1 MSLQAWVGTL
11 DDGDLVPVDVAR
23 VSVLDHGFTVA
34 DGVFETLSVNPSG
47 AFAVSRHLR
56 RLAASA
62 AAVGLPAPDLGI
74 VAIAVT
80 EVVEANLPL
89 VGPVGRLRITYTS
102 GSGPL
107 GSDRGAA
114 PPTLVVTAAPSTPWP
129 DTTSAITVPWPR
141 NERSAVAGVKTTSY
155 AENVVA
161 LAEARSRGASEA
173 LLSNTVGNLCEGTGT
188 NVFVVIDGR
197 VLTPSLSSGC
207 LAGITRDLV
216 LEWFGGTEAELP
228 TSVLEEADEVFLT
241 SSTRGVHP
249 VVRLDEREWPGAGPV
264 SRDLRASFVDQAAGD
279 LDP

>member
-11 DDGDLVPVDVAR
+11 DDGDLVPLDAAR

-34 DGVFETLSVNPSG
+34 DGVFETLSLGPSG

-56 RLAASA
+56 RLASSA

-80 EVVEANLPL
+80 EVVAANASI

-102 GSGPL
+102 GAGSL
-107 GSDRGAA
+107 GSDRGDA
-114 PPTLVVTAAPSTPWP
+114 PPTLVVTAAVSQAWP
-129 DTTSAITVPWPR
+129 DTTAAITVPWPR
-141 NERSAVAGVKTTSY
+141 NERSAVAGVKTTAY

-161 LAEARSRGASEA
+161 LARARREGASEA
-173 LLSNTVGNLCEGTGT
+173 LLPNTVGGLCEGTGT
-188 NVFVVIDGR
+188 NVFVVMDGR
-197 VLTPSLSSGC
+197 VLTPALTSGC
-207 LAGITRDLV
+207 LAGITRELV
-216 LEWFGGTEAELP
+216 LEWFGGTEADLP
-228 TSVLEEADEVFLT
+228 MSALEDADEVFLT

-249 VVRLDEREWPGAGPV
+249 VVRLDGREWSGAGPV
-264 SRDLRASFVDQAAGD
+264 SRDLRASFADQAARV